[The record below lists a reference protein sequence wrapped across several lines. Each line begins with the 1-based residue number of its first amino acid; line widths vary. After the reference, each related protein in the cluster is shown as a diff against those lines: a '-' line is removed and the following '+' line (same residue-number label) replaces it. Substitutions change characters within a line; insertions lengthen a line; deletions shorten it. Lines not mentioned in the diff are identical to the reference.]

1 MNWEAIGA
9 VGEIAGAVAVVLSLI
24 YLASQI
30 RYSNRLM
37 TLEATRDA
45 FDQSLPVVDM
55 ILTDDHL
62 MEILIKDRDSLTEVE
77 RAKLLTLGRRMIMA
91 SRQIWLTRDEVR
103 GVEGLVRIYKAMY
116 HREGINYGMPD
127 VWTSFKDAYEPEFA
141 AWFDENVA
149 SK

>member
-30 RYSNRLM
+30 RHSNRLM

-45 FDQSLPVVDM
+45 SNLAVPIVDM

-62 MEILIKDRDSLTEVE
+62 MEILIKDRDSLTEIE
-77 RAKLLTLGRRMIMA
+77 RAKLLTLGRRTIMA
-91 SRQIWLTRDEVR
+91 VRQVWLTRDEVR
-103 GVEGLVRIYKAMY
+103 GFEGMISIYKAMY

-127 VWTSFKDAYEPEFA
+127 VWTSFKDAHEPEFT